1 MPVKEAKNVKERGG
15 QMYYTL
21 FLKFFSRNLFLCLHF
36 EIISKRLLSN
46 DEGSALIISFFSAR
60 HKLHIKHI
68 TITLFLFESQIMN
81 QDQNL
86 SSTLRFGKRLFHIFL

>member
-36 EIISKRLLSN
+36 EIISERLLSD
-46 DEGSALIISFFSAR
+46 DEGSASKISFFSAR
-60 HKLHIKHI
+60 HKLHIFAPQVRGGAWAMI
-68 TITLFLFESQIMN
+68 DVPDN
-81 QDQNL
+81 
-86 SSTLRFGKRLFHIFL
+86 